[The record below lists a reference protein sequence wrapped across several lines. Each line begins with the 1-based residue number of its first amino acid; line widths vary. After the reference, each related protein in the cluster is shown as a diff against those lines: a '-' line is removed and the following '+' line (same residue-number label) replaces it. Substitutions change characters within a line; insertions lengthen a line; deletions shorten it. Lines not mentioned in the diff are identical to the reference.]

1 MENFSWLRIYFYDC
15 VKGNDGDDANHE
27 GVVDDVN
34 DDDNNDSDY
43 DGEDANDKGF
53 DHDDDVADDADAD
66 DDDDDSGE
74 EWVSLGPRRS

>member
-1 MENFSWLRIYFYDC
+1 MENFSWIRIYFYDC
-15 VKGNDGDDANHE
+15 VKGDDGDDANH
-27 GVVDDVN
+27 
-34 DDDNNDSDY
+34 